1 MNEEARPP
9 SSSVT
14 QHSAFV
20 ISFMNLLGLFR
31 RQIQVARVSGIPVR
45 IDYRWFV
52 VFALSAWVIAL
63 SFREG
68 TTITQFVRL
77 GPAWAWAAGVVTTL
91 ALFLSIFGHE
101 LSHALLARAEGI
113 ESDEIVLHPFGGLT
127 RLRREPDNPRAEF
140 RIAIAGPSAS
150 FLIGVL
156 ALVGFYVSKLA
167 RLDALAA
174 SLSIVGFWNFT
185 IAASNLLPGYPLDG
199 GRVLRA
205 FLWKRTGQLEDAT
218 RAAATGGQLIGGA
231 LVVFG
236 GWFYLRVQDPFMGL
250 WLALVGFFLFD
261 AARSV
266 VRRRG
271 SPRTAGDAMTAP
283 VSVEPDATVAHF
295 VDHVLPLHRQ
305 EAVAVARGHSLHGI
319 LTLRDLKDLPRER
332 WRQTRVSDVM
342 RPVAP
347 QLFVAPQTPL
357 ARAEALLND
366 NGAGALAVVN
376 GEGRLVGL
384 LLSGRVKRRSKSGA

>member
-1 MNEEARPP
+1 MNP
-9 SSSVT
+9 
-14 QHSAFV
+14 
-20 ISFMNLLGLFR
+20 LGLFR
-31 RQIQVARVSGIPVR
+31 RQIQVARVYGIPVR

-68 TTITQFVRL
+68 TTMTQFVRL
-77 GPAWAWAAGVVTTL
+77 DAAWAWVAGIVTTL

-113 ESDEIVLHPFGGLT
+113 ESEEIVLHPFGGLT

-150 FLIGVL
+150 FLIGVVAL
-156 ALVGFYVSKLA
+156 AGFYVAKLA

-218 RAAATGGQLIGGA
+218 RVASLGGQLIGGA

-236 GWFYLRVQDPFMGL
+236 AWFYLRVQDPFMGL

-266 VRRRG
+266 VRRRK
-271 SPRTAGDAMTAP
+271 SLRTAGDAMTAP
-283 VSVEPDATVAHF
+283 VSVEPDSTVGSF
-295 VDHVLPLHRQ
+295 VDNVLPVHPQ
-305 EAVAVARGHSLHGI
+305 EAVAVAHDRRLHGI

-332 WRQTRVSDVM
+332 WHHTRVRDVM

-357 ARAEALLND
+357 AQAEHRLD
-366 NGAGALAVVN
+366 SNGAGALAVVN
-376 GEGRLVGL
+376 NEGHLVGL
-384 LLSGRVKRRSKSGA
+384 LLRGRIKRRAKASD

>member
-1 MNEEARPP
+1 M
-9 SSSVT
+9 SFTQSSVLSPY
-14 QHSAFV
+14 HSAL
-20 ISFMNLLGLFR
+20 FMNPLGLFR
-31 RQIQVARVSGIPVR
+31 RQIQVARAFGIPVR

-52 VFALSAWVIAL
+52 VFALSAWVIAA
-63 SFREG
+63 SFRVG
-68 TTITQFVRL
+68 TTMTQFVRL
-77 GPAWAWAAGVVTTL
+77 GEPAAWAAGIATTF

-150 FLIGVL
+150 FLIGIA
-156 ALVGFYVSKLA
+156 ALVGFYVASLA
-167 RLDALAA
+167 NLRALAA
-174 SLSIVGFWNFT
+174 VLSIVGFWNFT

-205 FLWKRTGQLEDAT
+205 FLWKRYGKLEEAT
-218 RAAATGGQLIGGA
+218 RVASLGGQLIGLA

-236 GWFYLRVQDPFMGL
+236 GWFYFRVGDPFMGL

-261 AARSV
+261 AARAV
-266 VRRRG
+266 VRRRRTL
-271 SPRTAGDAMTAP
+271 RTAGDAMTAP
-283 VSVEPDATVAHF
+283 VSVEPDATVGHF
-295 VDHVLPLHRQ
+295 IDNVLPLHRQ
-305 EAVAVARGHSLHGI
+305 EAVAVAHAQRLHGI
-319 LTLRDLKDLPRER
+319 LTLHDLKELPRER
-332 WRQTRVSDVM
+332 WHATHVRDVM

-347 QLFVAPQTPL
+347 DLFVAPPTPL
-357 ARAEALLND
+357 ARAEHLMNS

-376 GEGRLVGL
+376 GEGELVGL
-384 LLSGRVKRRSKSGA
+384 LLRGRIKRRVKVKA

>member
-1 MNEEARPP
+1 MNVL
-9 SSSVT
+9 S
-14 QHSAFV
+14 
-20 ISFMNLLGLFR
+20 LFR
-31 RQIQVARVSGIPVR
+31 RQIQVARVSGIPVS
-45 IDYRWFV
+45 IDYRWFI
-52 VFALSAWVIAL
+52 VFALSAWVIAF

-68 TTITQFVRL
+68 TTMTQFVRL
-77 GPAWAWAAGVVTTL
+77 GEAAAWVAGIVTTF

-150 FLIGVL
+150 FLIGIVAL
-156 ALVGFYVSKLA
+156 AGFYVSKLA

-174 SLSIVGFWNFT
+174 ALSIVGFWNFT

-218 RAAATGGQLIGGA
+218 RVASLGGQLIGCA

-236 GWFYLRVQDPFMGL
+236 AWFYFRVGDPFMGL

-261 AARSV
+261 AARAV
-266 VRRRG
+266 VRRRKAL
-271 SPRTAGDAMTAP
+271 TTVGDAMTAP
-283 VSVEPDATVAHF
+283 VSVEPDATVGHF
-295 VDHVLPLHRQ
+295 IDNVLPVHQQ
-305 EAVAVARGHSLHGI
+305 EAIAVAHARRLHGI
-319 LTLRDLKDLPRER
+319 LTLRDLKGLPRER
-332 WRQTRVSDVM
+332 WHSTHVREVM

-347 QLFVAPQTPL
+347 DLFVAPQTPL
-357 ARAEALLND
+357 ARAERLMNE
-366 NGAGALAVVN
+366 NGAGALAVIDGA
-376 GEGRLVGL
+376 GELVGFL
-384 LLSGRVKRRSKSGA
+384 LRGRVKRRVKDKA

>member
-1 MNEEARPP
+1 MNFL
-9 SSSVT
+9 S
-14 QHSAFV
+14 
-20 ISFMNLLGLFR
+20 LFR

-52 VFALSAWVIAL
+52 VFALSAWVIAF
-63 SFREG
+63 SFQQEGG
-68 TTITQFVRL
+68 TTMTQYVHL
-77 GPAWAWAAGVVTTL
+77 DSAAAWVVGLATTL

-127 RLRREPDNPRAEF
+127 RLRREPDSPRAEF

-150 FLIGVL
+150 FLIGVAAL
-156 ALVGFYVSKLA
+156 AGFYVAKLA

-174 SLSIVGFWNFT
+174 ALSIVGFWNFV

-205 FLWKRTGQLEDAT
+205 FLWKRYGKLEDAT
-218 RAAATGGQLIGGA
+218 RIASLGGQLIGGA

-236 GWFYLRVQDPFMGL
+236 GFFYLCANDPFMGL

-266 VRRRG
+266 VRRRK
-271 SPRTAGDAMTAP
+271 SLQTVGDAMTAP
-283 VSVEPDATVAHF
+283 VFVEPDSTVANF
-295 VDHVLPLHRQ
+295 IDHVLPLHQQ
-305 EAVAVARGHSLHGI
+305 EAVAVAHARRLHGI
-319 LTLRDLKDLPRER
+319 LTLRDLKTLPRER
-332 WRQTRVSDVM
+332 WHRTQVRDVM

-347 QLFVAPQTPL
+347 DLFVAPQTPL
-357 ARAEALLND
+357 ARAERLLNS
-366 NGAGALAVVN
+366 NGAGALAVIDSA
-376 GEGRLVGL
+376 GQLVGL
-384 LLSGRVKRRSKSGA
+384 LLRGRIKRRAKAQ

>member
-1 MNEEARPP
+1 
-9 SSSVT
+9 
-14 QHSAFV
+14 
-20 ISFMNLLGLFR
+20 MNLLGLFR

-52 VFALSAWVIAL
+52 VFALSAWVIAF
-63 SFREG
+63 SFHEG
-68 TTITQFVRL
+68 TTMTQFVQLSR
-77 GPAWAWAAGVVTTL
+77 PAAWAAGIATTF

-113 ESDEIVLHPFGGLT
+113 ESDEIMLHPFGGLT

-150 FLIGVL
+150 FLIGVAAL
-156 ALVGFYVSKLA
+156 ACFYVA
-167 RLDALAA
+167 RLAGQDALAA
-174 SLSIVGFWNFT
+174 ALSIVGFWNFV

-205 FLWKRTGQLEDAT
+205 FLWKRTGRLEDAT
-218 RAAATGGQLIGGA
+218 RVASLGGQLIGGA

-236 GWFYLRVQDPFMGL
+236 GWFYFRVGDPFMGL

-266 VRRRG
+266 VRRRKTL
-271 SPRTAGDAMTAP
+271 RTAGDAMTAP
-283 VSVEPDATVAHF
+283 VSVEPEATVSSF
-295 VDHVLPLHRQ
+295 VDNVLTLHRQ
-305 EAVAVARGHSLHGI
+305 EAFAVARAGRLHGL
-319 LTLRDLKDLPRER
+319 LTLRDLKELPRER
-332 WRQTRVSDVM
+332 WHATRVREVM
-342 RPVAP
+342 RPVSP
-347 QLFVAPQTPL
+347 ELFVGPQTPL
-357 ARAEALLND
+357 ARAERLMNS

-376 GEGRLVGL
+376 QSGELVGFL
-384 LLSGRVKRRSKSGA
+384 LRGRIKRRVKARA

>member
-1 MNEEARPP
+1 M
-9 SSSVT
+9 
-14 QHSAFV
+14 
-20 ISFMNLLGLFR
+20 
-31 RQIQVARVSGIPVR
+31 ARVSGIPVR

-52 VFALSAWVIAL
+52 VFALSAWVIAV
-63 SFREG
+63 SFRQG
-68 TTITQFVRL
+68 TTLTQFVRL
-77 GPAWAWAAGVVTTL
+77 GEAAAWAAGLLTTF

-150 FLIGVL
+150 FLIGVVSL
-156 ALVGFYVSKLA
+156 AGFYVSRLA
-167 RLDALAA
+167 GADALGAA
-174 SLSIVGFWNFT
+174 LSIIGFWNFT

-218 RAAATGGQLIGGA
+218 RVAGLGGQLIGGA

-236 GWFYLRVQDPFMGL
+236 GWFYLRAQDPFMGL

-261 AARSV
+261 AARAV
-266 VRRRG
+266 TRRRKTL
-271 SPRTAGDAMTAP
+271 RTAGDAMTAP
-283 VSVEPDATVAHF
+283 VSVEPDATVGHF

-305 EAVAVARGHSLHGI
+305 EAFTVARDRRLHGV
-319 LTLRDLKDLPRER
+319 LTLRDLKELPRER
-332 WRQTRVSDVM
+332 WHRTPVRDVM
-342 RPVAP
+342 RPVA
-347 QLFVAPQTPL
+347 QNLFVAPSTPL
-357 ARAEALLND
+357 ARAERLMNE
-366 NGAGALAVVN
+366 NGAGALAVVDDA
-376 GEGRLVGL
+376 GLLVGL
-384 LLSGRVKRRSKSGA
+384 LLRGRVKRRVKAPPK

>member
-1 MNEEARPP
+1 MN
-9 SSSVT
+9 
-14 QHSAFV
+14 F
-20 ISFMNLLGLFR
+20 LDLFR

-45 IDYRWFV
+45 IDYRWFL
-52 VFALSAWVIAL
+52 VFALSAWVIAF

-68 TTITQFVRL
+68 TTMTQFVRL
-77 GPAWAWAAGVVTTL
+77 GEAWSWVAGIATTFS
-91 ALFLSIFGHE
+91 LFLSIFGHE

-127 RLRREPDNPRAEF
+127 RLRREPDSPRAEF

-150 FLIGVL
+150 FLIGV
-156 ALVGFYVSKLA
+156 AAFASFYVSKLA

-174 SLSIVGFWNFT
+174 ASSIVGFWNFT

-205 FLWKRTGQLEDAT
+205 FLWKKTGQLEDAT
-218 RAAATGGQLIGGA
+218 RIASLGGQLIGGA

-236 GWFYLRVQDPFMGL
+236 GWFYYRAGDPFMGL

-266 VRRRG
+266 VRRPRG
-271 SPRTAGDAMTAP
+271 LRTAGEAMTAP
-283 VSVEPDATVAHF
+283 VSVEPDTTVGNF
-295 VDHVLPLHRQ
+295 IDNLLPLHRQ
-305 EAVAVARGHSLHGI
+305 EAVAVAHAQRLHGI
-319 LTLRDLKDLPRER
+319 LTLRDIKQLPRER
-332 WRQTRVSDVM
+332 WHTTRVRDVM
-342 RPVAP
+342 RPVSP
-347 QLFVAPQTPL
+347 ELFVAPQTPL
-357 ARAEALLND
+357 ARAERLLSE

-376 GEGRLVGL
+376 SAGELVGL
-384 LLSGRVKRRSKSGA
+384 LLRGRLKRRVKVKS

>member
-1 MNEEARPP
+1 MN
-9 SSSVT
+9 
-14 QHSAFV
+14 F
-20 ISFMNLLGLFR
+20 LGLFK

-52 VFALSAWVIAL
+52 VFALSAWVIAA
-63 SFREG
+63 SFRAG
-68 TTITQFVRL
+68 TTVTQFVRL
-77 GPAWAWAAGVVTTL
+77 DEPAAWAVGVVTTF

-150 FLIGVL
+150 FLIGIV
-156 ALVGFYVSKLA
+156 ALVGFYVSKVLG
-167 RLDALAA
+167 LDTMAA
-174 SLSIVGFWNFT
+174 ALSIVGFWNFI

-205 FLWKRTGQLEDAT
+205 FLWKKTGQLEDAT
-218 RAAATGGQLIGGA
+218 RIASLGGQLIGGT
-231 LVVFG
+231 LIVFG
-236 GWFYLRVQDPFMGL
+236 GYFYLKLSDPFTGL

-266 VRRRG
+266 VRSRKG
-271 SPRTAGDAMTAP
+271 LQTAGDAMTAP
-283 VSVEPDATVAHF
+283 VTVEPDATVRHF
-295 VDHVLPLHRQ
+295 VDNLLPLHRQ
-305 EAVAVARGHSLHGI
+305 EVFAVARARSLHGI
-319 LTLRDLKDLPRER
+319 LTLRDLKELPRER
-332 WRQTRVSDVM
+332 WHTTLVRDVM

-347 QLFVAPQTPL
+347 DLFVAPQTPL
-357 ARAEALLND
+357 PRAERLLNS

-376 GEGRLVGL
+376 DAGELVGL
-384 LLSGRVKRRSKSGA
+384 LLRGRIKRRVKVKA

>member
-1 MNEEARPP
+1 MN
-9 SSSVT
+9 
-14 QHSAFV
+14 F
-20 ISFMNLLGLFR
+20 LGLFR
-31 RQIQVARVSGIPVR
+31 RQIQVARAFGIPVR

-52 VFALSAWVIAL
+52 VFALSAWVLAF
-63 SFREG
+63 SFKHG
-68 TTITQFVRL
+68 TLTTQTVQL
-77 GPAWAWAAGVVTTL
+77 GEVASWAAGIATTF

-127 RLRREPDNPRAEF
+127 RLRREPDSPRAEF

-150 FLIGVL
+150 FLIGVA
-156 ALVGFYVSKLA
+156 ALVGFYVASLA
-167 RLDALAA
+167 SLRALAA

-205 FLWKRTGQLEDAT
+205 FLWKRYGKLEEAT
-218 RAAATGGQLIGGA
+218 RVASLGGQLIGGA

-236 GWFYLRVQDPFMGL
+236 GWFYFRVGDPFMGL

-261 AARSV
+261 AARAV
-266 VRRRG
+266 VPRRR
-271 SPRTAGDAMTAP
+271 SLRTAGDAMTAP
-283 VSVEPDATVAHF
+283 VSVEPDATVGHF
-295 VDHVLPLHRQ
+295 IDNVLPLHRQ
-305 EAVAVARGHSLHGI
+305 EAVAVAHARRLHGI
-319 LTLRDLKDLPRER
+319 LTLGDLKQLPRER
-332 WRQTRVSDVM
+332 WHATRVRDVM

-347 QLFVAPQTPL
+347 ELFVATQTPL
-357 ARAEALLND
+357 SRAERLMNS

-376 GEGRLVGL
+376 GEGELVGL
-384 LLSGRVKRRSKSGA
+384 LLRGRLKRRIV